1 MATENGL
8 HTSSTPLIGGT
19 HPAVWLSREFWSGLT
34 FSVPMMSSNLVA
46 TSFGG
51 WKSEVISQLRLDPLV
66 DEVFTNIYLFWVLRV
81 QKPQQPPRLFIEIP

>member
-19 HPAVWLSREFWSGLT
+19 HPAVWLLT
-34 FSVPMMSSNLVA
+34 FSVPMMSSNLLA